1 MTMLIGNGPVLT
13 NDPANPFVESGAV
26 LVDGDTI
33 VAVGPEAELRAQA
46 PDAEFHDAEGKL
58 IMPALVNAHTHAY
71 SAYARGGPVSLPTRN
86 FQETLENLWWRLDRL
101 LTLEDVKLNAEF
113 TFKEGIRNG
122 VTTFFDHH
130 SSPTAVRGS
139 LAEEAKVA
147 RAMGVR
153 ASICFE
159 TSDRDGA
166 ATTAEEIAENVEFMR
181 SVNVDPDP
189 YVRGM
194 FGLHAAFTLSQETL
208 EKCIEAKGDVPGGW
222 HVHTAE
228 GPGDEV
234 DSYRK
239 YGKPI
244 VRRFAELGMLNED
257 SLFIHLVHVNNR
269 EMELLVENGAWGVHN
284 PYSNM
289 GNAIGVAR
297 VNELLHRGVK
307 LGLGTDAY
315 TSDLLA
321 SMGLAKVLMSS
332 SLEDPTIGFMQAVQ
346 LLFVNNP
353 ALASHFFGGG
363 LGALKA
369 GNYADVITL
378 DYHPHTPLNANSM
391 WGHVLFGLN
400 GSLVNDTMC
409 GGRWLMR
416 DRELLTLDEAR
427 SDARSAERA
436 SEIWKHM

>member
-1 MTMLIGNGPVLT
+1 MLIIGNGPVLT
-13 NDPANPFVESGAV
+13 NDPENPFVTGGAV
-26 LVDGDTI
+26 LLDGDRI
-33 VAVGPEAELRAQA
+33 VAVGPEAEVKAQA
-46 PDAEFHDAEGKL
+46 PDAEYHDVEGKL
-58 IMPALVNAHTHAY
+58 IMPGLINAHTHAY
-71 SAYARGGPVSLPTRN
+71 SAYARGGPVSLPCRN

-101 LTLEDVKLNAEF
+101 LTLEDVTLNAEF

-130 SSPTAVRGS
+130 SSPNAVRGS
-139 LAEEAKVA
+139 LDAEAAVV

-153 ASICFE
+153 ASLCFE

-166 ATTAEEIAENVEFMR
+166 DTFAEQVAENVDFMKAA
-181 SVNVDPDP
+181 NTDPDP

-194 FGLHAAFTLSQETL
+194 FGLHAAFTLSQESL
-208 EKCIEAKGDVPGGW
+208 ETCVAAASGVPGGF

-239 YGKPI
+239 YGRPI
-244 VRRFAELGMLNED
+244 VQRFAELGMLSEE

-269 EMELLVENGAWGVHN
+269 EMELLQTAGAWAVHN

-289 GNAIGVAR
+289 GNAVGTAR
-297 VNELLHRGVK
+297 VADLLRRGVK

-315 TSDLLA
+315 TSDMLA
-321 SMGLAKVLMSS
+321 SLGLAKVLMSS
-332 SLEDPTIGFMQAVQ
+332 SLEDPTVGFMQCVE
-346 LLFVNNP
+346 LLFGNNP
-353 ALASHFFGGG
+353 LIASHFFGGG

-391 WGHVLFGLN
+391 WGHVIFGLS
-400 GSLVNDTMC
+400 GGLVNDTMC

-416 DRELLTLDEAR
+416 DRVLLTLDEAR

-436 SEIWKHM
+436 VEIWKHM

>member
-1 MTMLIGNGPVLT
+1 MKLIAGGPVLT
-13 NDPANPFVESGAV
+13 NDPAQPFVTGSGGV
-26 LVDGDTI
+26 LIDGDKI
-33 VAVGPEAELRAQA
+33 VAVGPEAELRALA
-46 PDAEFHDAEGKL
+46 PEAEVHDVGGKL
-58 IMPALVNAHTHAY
+58 IMPGLINAHTHAY

-86 FQETLENLWWRLDRL
+86 FQETLENLWWRLDKL

-130 SSPTAVRGS
+130 SSPNAVSGS
-139 LAEEAKVA
+139 LEAEASVV
-147 RAMGVR
+147 RDMGVR

-166 ATTAEEIAENVEFMR
+166 DTFKAEVAENVDFMR
-181 SVNVDPDP
+181 SVNVNPDAH
-189 YVRGM
+189 VRGM
-194 FGLHAAFTLSQETL
+194 FGLHAAFTLSQASL
-208 EKCIEAKGDVPGGW
+208 EACIEAKDGVPGGW

-239 YGKPI
+239 YNRPI
-244 VRRFAELGMLNED
+244 VRRFAELDMLGDD
-257 SLFIHLVHVNNR
+257 SLFIHLVHVDSR
-269 EMELLVENGAWGVHN
+269 EMELLQMAGAWGVHN

-289 GNAIGVAR
+289 GNAIGTAR
-297 VNELLHRGVK
+297 VDELLRRGVK
-307 LGLGTDAY
+307 MGLGTDAY
-315 TSDLLA
+315 TSDMLA
-321 SMGLAKVLMSS
+321 SLGLAKVLMSS
-332 SLEDPTIGFMQAVQ
+332 SLQDPTIGFMECVR
-346 LLFVNNP
+346 LLFGVNP
-353 ALASHFFGGG
+353 DLASHFFGGG
-363 LGALKA
+363 LGRLVA

-378 DYHPHTPLNANSM
+378 DYHPHTPFNAGSM
-391 WGHVLFGLN
+391 WGHVIFGLN

-436 SEIWKHM
+436 AEIWKHM

>member
-1 MTMLIGNGPVLT
+1 MKIIGNGPVIT
-13 NDPANPFVESGAV
+13 NDAANPFVAGGGV
-26 LVDGDTI
+26 LIDGDKI
-33 VAVGPEAELRAQA
+33 VAVGSLAELKAQA
-46 PDAEFHDAEGKL
+46 PDAEFHDVEGRL
-58 IMPALVNAHTHAY
+58 IMPGLINAHTHAY
-71 SAYARGGPVSLPTRN
+71 SAYARGGPVSLPCRN

-113 TFKEGIRNG
+113 TFKEGVRNG

-130 SSPTAVRGS
+130 SSPNAVRGS
-139 LAEEAKVA
+139 LDAEAAVA
-147 RAMGVR
+147 RSMGVR

-166 ATTAEEIAENVEFMR
+166 AITAEQIAENVEFCK
-181 SVNVDPDP
+181 SVNVNPDP

-208 EKCIEAKGDVPGGW
+208 EACIAAKGSTPGGW

-239 YGKPI
+239 YRKPI
-244 VRRFAELGMLNED
+244 VQRFEELGMLGDD
-257 SLFIHLVHVNNR
+257 SMFIHLIHVNNR
-269 EMELLVENGAWGVHN
+269 EMDLLQQRGAWGVHN

-289 GNAIGVAR
+289 GNAVGIAR
-297 VNELLHRGVK
+297 VAELLHRGVK
-307 LGLGTDAY
+307 MGLGTDAY
-315 TSDLLA
+315 TSDMLA
-321 SMGLAKVLMSS
+321 SLGLAKVLMSS
-332 SLEDPTIGFMQAVQ
+332 SLEDPTVGWGQSIE
-346 LLFVNNP
+346 LLFGTNP

-378 DYHPHTPLNANSM
+378 GYHPHTPLNANSM
-391 WGHVLFGLN
+391 WGHVIFGLN

-409 GGRWLMR
+409 GGQWLMR
-416 DRELLTLDEAR
+416 DRALLTLDEPR

-436 SEIWKHM
+436 SEIWKSM